1 MPSLNRDTCFCSRSI
16 DIINKYQWKT
26 FSVSSTRRGH
36 WILLH
41 DQRLRASICCII
53 RPRSDSRCSYQWL
66 AHFRSTSRIQ
76 PFQKSLRCQETKLL
90 LCFGIT
96 KSTVASNMVLR
107 LLQNQI
113 LFRSMQVP
121 HFAFSVVSISLLT
134 VCAVNV
140 PNKLV
145 WLGAALPTGLHW
157 YGLISRLGDTGAGR
171 WGSHFPMYYLP
182 PPPMSLSLF
191 IEILFGIGREAK
203 LLIFFHFRIVWDFL
217 LLSVAAHM
225 TMNANYSRVHR
236 LTIATSH
243 NLIATS
249 IESPHA
255 ISGKLEDWERVH
267 TGKLGRSET
276 TSLANSIQGAGI
288 CGSIK

>member
-1 MPSLNRDTCFCSRSI
+1 MTRDALTS
-16 DIINKYQWKT
+16 DLLT
-26 FSVSSTRRGH
+26 FEV
-36 WILLH
+36 
-41 DQRLRASICCII
+41 QAASN
-53 RPRSDSRCSYQWL
+53 L
-66 AHFRSTSRIQ
+66 F
-76 PFQKSLRCQETKLL
+76 KSLRCQETKVL

-96 KSTVASNMVLR
+96 KSTVASTMVLG

-113 LFRSMQVP
+113 LLIRSMQVP

-157 YGLISRLGDTGAGR
+157 YGLISRLGDTGAG
-171 WGSHFPMYYLP
+171 SHFQMYYLP

-255 ISGKLEDWERVH
+255 ISGKL
-267 TGKLGRSET
+267 
-276 TSLANSIQGAGI
+276 
-288 CGSIK
+288 

>member
-1 MPSLNRDTCFCSRSI
+1 MLLPVTCSLSKYKPHPTFSKKLSLLRNKTSVMLWNYKKHCSI
-16 DIINKYQWKT
+16 DHGSET
-26 FSVSSTRRGH
+26 F
-36 WILLH
+36 
-41 DQRLRASICCII
+41 
-53 RPRSDSRCSYQWL
+53 
-66 AHFRSTSRIQ
+66 
-76 PFQKSLRCQETKLL
+76 TKLDFLPLDAGSSL
-90 LCFGIT
+90 LF
-96 KSTVASNMVLR
+96 
-107 LLQNQI
+107 
-113 LFRSMQVP
+113 LF
-121 HFAFSVVSISLLT
+121 VSISLA

-157 YGLISRLGDTGAGR
+157 YGLISRLGDTGAG
-171 WGSHFPMYYLP
+171 SHFPMYYLQ

-191 IEILFGIGREAK
+191 IQILFGIGREAK
-203 LLIFFHFRIVWDFL
+203 LLKCFHFRIVWDFL

-255 ISGKLEDWERVH
+255 ISGKL
-267 TGKLGRSET
+267 
-276 TSLANSIQGAGI
+276 
-288 CGSIK
+288 

>member
-1 MPSLNRDTCFCSRSI
+1 MLWNYK
-16 DIINKYQWKT
+16 KY
-26 FSVSSTRRGH
+26 
-36 WILLH
+36 
-41 DQRLRASICCII
+41 CII
-53 RPRSDSRCSYQWL
+53 DHRSDT
-66 AHFRSTSRIQ
+66 F
-76 PFQKSLRCQETKLL
+76 TKPDFLL
-90 LCFGIT
+90 LD
-96 KSTVASNMVLR
+96 A
-107 LLQNQI
+107 
-113 LFRSMQVP
+113 VP
-121 HFAFSVVSISLLT
+121 HFAFFVVSISLT

-157 YGLISRLGDTGAGR
+157 YRLISRLGDTGAGR

-203 LLIFFHFRIVWDFL
+203 LLKFFHFRIVWDFL

-276 TSLANSIQGAGI
+276 TSLANSIQGAG
-288 CGSIK
+288 

>member
-1 MPSLNRDTCFCSRSI
+1 M
-16 DIINKYQWKT
+16 
-26 FSVSSTRRGH
+26 
-36 WILLH
+36 
-41 DQRLRASICCII
+41 A
-53 RPRSDSRCSYQWL
+53 
-66 AHFRSTSRIQ
+66 
-76 PFQKSLRCQETKLL
+76 
-90 LCFGIT
+90 
-96 KSTVASNMVLR
+96 LR

-113 LFRSMQVP
+113 FFRSMQVP
-121 HFAFSVVSISLLT
+121 HFAFSVVSISLT

-140 PNKLV
+140 PNTLV

-157 YGLISRLGDTGAGR
+157 YRLISRLGDTGAG
-171 WGSHFPMYYLP
+171 SHFPMYYLQ

-203 LLIFFHFRIVWDFL
+203 LLKCFHFRIVWDFL

-255 ISGKLEDWERVH
+255 ISGKL
-267 TGKLGRSET
+267 
-276 TSLANSIQGAGI
+276 
-288 CGSIK
+288 

>member
-1 MPSLNRDTCFCSRSI
+1 MLWNYK
-16 DIINKYQWKT
+16 KY
-26 FSVSSTRRGH
+26 
-36 WILLH
+36 
-41 DQRLRASICCII
+41 CII
-53 RPRSDSRCSYQWL
+53 DQGSDTL
-66 AHFRSTSRIQ
+66 
-76 PFQKSLRCQETKLL
+76 TKPDFLL
-90 LCFGIT
+90 LD
-96 KSTVASNMVLR
+96 A
-107 LLQNQI
+107 
-113 LFRSMQVP
+113 VP
-121 HFAFSVVSISLLT
+121 HFAFSVVSISLT

-157 YGLISRLGDTGAGR
+157 YGLISRLGDTGAG
-171 WGSHFPMYYLP
+171 SHFPMYYLP

-203 LLIFFHFRIVWDFL
+203 LLNVFHFRIVWDFL

-255 ISGKLEDWERVH
+255 ISGKLGDWERVLTTH
-267 TGKLGRSET
+267 RKTRAIRNNKFGKFKTRSWHLRINQVT
-276 TSLANSIQGAGI
+276 TNKKLIWIFSIGI
-288 CGSIK
+288 IAISVWLMEQMSNFARFSIGWQ

>member
-1 MPSLNRDTCFCSRSI
+1 MLWNYK
-16 DIINKYQWKT
+16 KY
-26 FSVSSTRRGH
+26 
-36 WILLH
+36 
-41 DQRLRASICCII
+41 CII
-53 RPRSDSRCSYQWL
+53 DHGSDT
-66 AHFRSTSRIQ
+66 F
-76 PFQKSLRCQETKLL
+76 TKPDFLL
-90 LCFGIT
+90 LD
-96 KSTVASNMVLR
+96 A
-107 LLQNQI
+107 
-113 LFRSMQVP
+113 VP
-121 HFAFSVVSISLLT
+121 HFAFSVVSISLT

-157 YGLISRLGDTGAGR
+157 YRLISRLGDTGAGR
-171 WGSHFPMYYLP
+171 RGSHFPMYYLP

-255 ISGKLEDWERVH
+255 ISGKLGDWERVLTLH
-267 TGKLGRSET
+267 RKTRAIRNKKFGKFKTRSWHLRINQVT
-276 TSLANSIQGAGI
+276 TNKKLIWIFSIGI
-288 CGSIK
+288 IAISVWLMEQMSNFARFSIGWQ